1 MSRRRLLIHGG
12 LLVDPASGIEARRD
26 LLFSGGRVEAVS
38 PRIPVEVLPAG
49 VQRVDASGCWV
60 LPGLIDMHV
69 HLREPGGEADE
80 TLESGTLAA
89 AAGGVTTVLAMP
101 NTRPVTDSPAR
112 LRALLDRVRRD
123 AKVRVLPVAAVTVG
137 QGGRRLAPLRRLAE
151 AGAAAFSDDG
161 RPIVDDDLFLAALS
175 RAKALGL
182 PLLEH
187 AEDPELSAGGVVHE
201 GRTARR
207 LGVPGIPAAAEV
219 FMAMRDISLAEV
231 AGAPLHL
238 CHVSCERTV
247 ELVRSAKRRG
257 VRVSAEATP
266 HHFTLTGS
274 DIPAD
279 DADFK
284 MNPPLRDAHD
294 RDALL
299 EGLADGTIDAIATDH
314 APHRASRK
322 AAGLRKAPFG
332 VIGLQTLLPLTLA
345 LVARGVLSRSRMARL
360 LSAGPAA
367 ILGLKDRG
375 RLRPGDLADAVVV
388 DPRASWTPRRF
399 LSKSR
404 NSPFL
409 GRRLKGLSRATVV
422 GGRVVFSREAHP

>member
-284 MNPPLRDAHD
+284 MNPPLRDARD